1 MRILSLNV
9 WGGMLHAPLLDY
21 LAAVDVFVSSH
32 VKLRPVILLAGRP
45 ARINTIAPPQ
55 ARCIASYR
63 QRGRV
68 DRTFISKSTYIRFSI
83 NRPK

>member
-45 ARINTIAPPQ
+45 ARRINAIAP
-55 ARCIASYR
+55 RRRYASPVT
-63 QRGRV
+63 G
-68 DRTFISKSTYIRFSI
+68 SEAA
-83 NRPK
+83 